1 MKLQLVVPL
10 KPGDGRNKGDKGVEE
25 LNGQLWHVS
34 EPLDI
39 KDARSVKFHCIS
51 YVWGQGRERP
61 GSFFDNE
68 ISISDKT
75 RPALIA
81 AIRAIKAAGFEADGP
96 IEEAFWIDALCVP
109 YADGPDRY
117 GTLERSVFTDIRC
130 EKMDIL
136 IFRSM
141 GHIYSAAES
150 VIIIIQDPAWKI
162 ILEAS
167 SGTTPDA
174 LSYDDMQALEG
185 DKWITSVW
193 TYQELVNARSIH
205 FAPIHPEGYDSI
217 VKGERFFNCTG
228 YSLDQWK
235 KRNDKTTSESLIEFP
250 TLNTFED
257 TLADLATSGYLG
269 RSVFQVLANMACRTY
284 DPFFPANRLLASLGA
299 LTQEVSW
306 GPPTMSLSDLSEK
319 VMATCEADNDY
330 SFIYTTDERD
340 ETPGL
345 QWRPDPKQI
354 QTDLSKPVH
363 LIPLLSWSSWGE
375 PFGATQTGHKDDAGF
390 WLDNMIKLQQS
401 EAPGEEVRLLLEN
414 WLYRPKDLTQPGAA
428 SKGFFKHT
436 ESEKL
441 SFGEAMLK
449 ALKQMRFSG
458 TQAPVICEDGLF
470 FPLKPLNDRQDME
483 LFAASS
489 IRWLFGSPGLV
500 RWKEG
505 DKTKYSTGVFTG
517 VVRHDQAKARLI
529 V

>member
-10 KPGDGRNKGDKGVEE
+10 KPGDSRKKGDKGVEE

-34 EPLDI
+34 GPLDI
-39 KDARSVKFHCIS
+39 EDARNVKFHCIS
-51 YVWGQGRERP
+51 YVWGQGREKP
-61 GSFFDNE
+61 GSFFGNE

-81 AIRAIKAAGFEADGP
+81 AIRAIKASGFEADGP

-117 GTLERSVFTDIRC
+117 GTLERCVFETCYYKIY
-130 EKMDIL
+130 ML
-136 IFRSM
+136 TFRSM

-167 SGTTPDA
+167 SGKTPDA

-193 TYQELVNARSIH
+193 TYQELVNARKIH

-217 VKGERFFNCTG
+217 VKGDRFFNCTG
-228 YSLDQWK
+228 FSLDQWK
-235 KRNDKTTSESLIEFP
+235 KRNDKSTSESLIEFP

-306 GPPTMSLSDLSEK
+306 GPPSMSLSDLSEK
-319 VMATCEADNDY
+319 VMTTCEADNDY

-363 LIPLLSWSSWGE
+363 LIPVLSWSSWGQ
-375 PFGATQTGHKDDAGF
+375 PFGATQTAHKDDAGL
-390 WLDNMIKLQQS
+390 WLDNMIRLQQS
-401 EAPGEEVRLLLEN
+401 EAPGDEVRQLLEN

-428 SKGFFKHT
+428 SKGFFKRS
-436 ESEKL
+436 ESDKL
-441 SFGEAMLK
+441 SFGEVMLK

-458 TQAPVICEDGLF
+458 AQGPVICEDGLF
-470 FPLKPLNDRQDME
+470 FPLKPLDGCQDVE
-483 LFAASS
+483 LYAASS

-500 RWKEG
+500 KWKDG
-505 DKTKYSTGVFTG
+505 DKTKYSAGVFTG
-517 VVRHDQAKARLI
+517 VVRHDQAKAILI

>member
-1 MKLQLVVPL
+1 MKLQLVIPL
-10 KPGDGRNKGDKGVEE
+10 KPGDGKNKGDKGVEE

-39 KDARSVKFHCIS
+39 KDARSAKFHCIS

-61 GSFFDNE
+61 GSFFGNE

-81 AIRAIKAAGFEADGP
+81 AIRAIKASGFEADGP

-117 GTLERSVFTDIRC
+117 GTLE
-130 EKMDIL
+130 
-136 IFRSM
+136 SM

-217 VKGERFFNCTG
+217 VKGDRFFNCTG
-228 YSLDQWK
+228 FSLDQWK
-235 KRNDKTTSESLIEFP
+235 KRSDKTTSESLIEFP

-257 TLADLATSGYLG
+257 TLADLAISGYLG

-319 VMATCEADNDY
+319 VMATCEANNDY

-390 WLDNMIKLQQS
+390 WLDNMVRLQPS
-401 EAPGEEVRLLLEN
+401 EAPGEEVRRLLKN

-441 SFGEAMLK
+441 NFGEAMLK

-458 TQAPVICEDGLF
+458 TQAPVACEDGLF
-470 FPLKPLNDRQDME
+470 FPLKPLDGRQDVE

-489 IRWLFGSPGLV
+489 IRWVFGSPGLV

-517 VVRHDQAKARLI
+517 VVRHDQAKAILI

>member
-1 MKLQLVVPL
+1 MP
-10 KPGDGRNKGDKGVEE
+10 
-25 LNGQLWHVS
+25 
-34 EPLDI
+34 
-39 KDARSVKFHCIS
+39 
-51 YVWGQGRERP
+51 
-61 GSFFDNE
+61 
-68 ISISDKT
+68 
-75 RPALIA
+75 
-81 AIRAIKAAGFEADGP
+81 
-96 IEEAFWIDALCVP
+96 
-109 YADGPDRY
+109 
-117 GTLERSVFTDIRC
+117 SVFRMPMARIDMERLKGPFSKTYFN
-130 EKMDIL
+130 KMYML
-136 IFRSM
+136 TFRSM

-167 SGTTPDA
+167 SGKTPDA

-193 TYQELVNARSIH
+193 TYQELVNARKIH

-217 VKGERFFNCTG
+217 VKGDRFFNCTG
-228 YSLDQWK
+228 FSLEQWK

-306 GPPTMSLSDLSEK
+306 GPPSMSLSDLSEK
-319 VMATCEADNDY
+319 VMTTCEADNDY

-363 LIPLLSWSSWGE
+363 LIPVLSWSSWGE
-375 PFGATQTGHKDDAGF
+375 PFGATQTAHKDDAGL
-390 WLDNMIKLQQS
+390 WLDNMIRLQQS
-401 EAPGEEVRLLLEN
+401 EAPGEEVRQLLEN

-428 SKGFFKHT
+428 SKGFFKRT
-436 ESEKL
+436 ESDKL
-441 SFGEAMLK
+441 NFGEAMLK

-458 TQAPVICEDGLF
+458 TQGPVICEDGLF
-470 FPLKPLNDRQDME
+470 FPLKPLDGRQDVE

-489 IRWLFGSPGLV
+489 IRWIFGSPGLV

-505 DKTKYSTGVFTG
+505 DKTKYSAGVFTG
-517 VVRHDQAKARLI
+517 VVRHDQAKAILI